1 MTYPLDEMKHRII
14 QSAIFFLTVVP
25 MVAQNITIFFLEDGS
40 IVQGQVVNENH
51 RRIFLKTEQ
60 GTIKIFPKDIIGRED
75 LARNGDLSYISER
88 VDHLQNHVDHL
99 TGQVQ
104 HDNDSLGLVLENLYE
119 LLKNLEAL
127 QNELEIDLLRLHSH
141 EKGQKKQIN
150 NILNTIDDHR
160 VDIAYNRRN
169 VDGVKDTVATLNKTL
184 VKAGDKIE
192 TLENQSYL
200 LTGTVSNI
208 RSELQDAKTHQENQQ
223 NQIDIMAGSLANLIQ
238 EVQKVQ
244 KKFFKIDLDI
254 KHNRNAISE
263 LSSEMET
270 MEKSFNDRV
279 DELSATM
286 ETMEKSFNDR
296 VDELSATME
305 TMEKNLNNR
314 TAELSTEMGK
324 IENKLIEKIES
335 NQKAIQ
341 NVDKT
346 SIKAR
351 KKLSGD
357 INNLRDAMD
366 E

>member
-1 MTYPLDEMKHRII
+1 MKHRII

-208 RSELQDAKTHQENQQ
+208 RSELHAAKTHQENQQ
-223 NQIDIMAGSLANLIQ
+223 NQINIMAGSLANLIQ

-263 LSSEMET
+263 LSSEMKT
-270 MEKSFNDRV
+270 MEKSFNDR
-279 DELSATM
+279 A
-286 ETMEKSFNDR
+286 
-296 VDELSATME
+296 DELSATME
-305 TMEKNLNNR
+305 TMEKNINNR

>member
-1 MTYPLDEMKHRII
+1 MTYPLDEMKHKII
-14 QSAIFFLTVVP
+14 QYAIFFLAVVP
-25 MVAQNITIFFLEDGS
+25 MVAQNVTIFFLKDGS

-75 LARNGDLSYISER
+75 LARKGDLSYMSER

-104 HDNDSLGLVLENLYE
+104 YDNHSLGLVLENLYE

-254 KHNRNAISE
+254 KDNRNGINK
-263 LSSEMET
+263 LSAEMKT
-270 MEKSFNDRV
+270 MEKSFNDR
-279 DELSATM
+279 A
-286 ETMEKSFNDR
+286 
-296 VDELSATME
+296 DELSATME

-351 KKLSGD
+351 KKISGD